1 LLFLLSKNIMVSL
14 KKMRELK
21 VTVLLVFFPQHTHQR
36 LIIITH
42 RIHVV
47 VEQLSGLRCQM
58 KCRTTS

>member
-1 LLFLLSKNIMVSL
+1 MFILSKNITVSL

-21 VTVLLVFFPQHTHQR
+21 VILLLVFFPQHTHQR

-47 VEQLSGLRCQM
+47 VEQLSGLGY
-58 KCRTTS
+58 